1 MAISSEPIGN
11 GSIEDRILR
20 IWAPDDLA
28 ESERRPATLLGV
40 IALLGVVLGLL
51 SSVVHLV
58 HGDFA
63 RAAFTAAI
71 SIPIVLTFRV
81 LRWTRRLAWAI
92 HYLCAVCTIGI
103 LISPF
108 LADDA
113 PPVFVGLIGIP
124 LAATVLGGSRTG
136 LPWSVITIVAA
147 TASAMRLASD
157 PVFSTLAW
165 STAIVVGV
173 CAIAWI
179 SSERSRERAM
189 DELRTAR
196 EQAEFEA
203 GTRAAAE
210 RALQES
216 QMRFTVAFRRAPS
229 MLVVTDFESGRILEV
244 NESFSQ
250 LTGWSADEVVG
261 HTLASLDAWQ
271 NERDQAKFLEAISRH
286 GSVQNAE
293 LALRTKAGRC
303 VSNLVSA
310 ELIEIGGRMCLLSQ
324 AIDITDRKRF
334 EEALEKSHSELEQR
348 VEERGEQ
355 LRASLLQLEEQQRL
369 VAVGT
374 LAAGIAHQI
383 NNPIGGIAAA
393 SEYALLIQE
402 DEHAAETTRDVLATI
417 LAEARRCGEIVKSV
431 LRFAR
436 REPTKKWIE
445 DLNPIVAR
453 AGERAQDYVH
463 ARGGRLRV
471 ELTREPL
478 LVRMSPIDME
488 QVVLNLVHNA
498 AESRTDG
505 ASVKVET
512 RRVGEEAQIRVT
524 DDGSGIDPE
533 LRARIL
539 EPFFTTRLKEG
550 GSGLGLSVVHGIVTD
565 HAGQIEIESTIAGG
579 TCFSIHLPLWQED
592 SRDWTLS
599 AAE

>member
-1 MAISSEPIGN
+1 MGISFESDGN
-11 GSIEDRILR
+11 ESIENRILR
-20 IWAPDDLA
+20 IWAPDDSA

-40 IALLGVVLGLL
+40 IVLLGVVLGML
-51 SSVVHLV
+51 SSAVHLW

-71 SIPIVLTFRV
+71 GIPIVVTLWL
-81 LRWTRRLAWAI
+81 LRWTRRLDWAV

-124 LAATVLGGSRTG
+124 LAATVLGGSRVG
-136 LPWSVITIVAA
+136 LPWSVITVVAA
-147 TASAMRLASD
+147 TASAMRLAFD

-173 CAIAWI
+173 CAMAWI
-179 SSERSRERAM
+179 LTERSRERAM
-189 DELRTAR
+189 DELRAAR
-196 EQAEFEA
+196 EQADFEA
-203 GTRAAAE
+203 STRDAAE
-210 RALQES
+210 RALRES

-229 MLVVTDFESGRILEV
+229 MLVVTDFESGEILEV
-244 NESFSQ
+244 NESFTE
-250 LTGWSADEVVG
+250 LAGWSAEESVG
-261 HTLASLDAWQ
+261 RTLVSLNAWQ
-271 NERDQAKFLEAISRH
+271 NEQDRASFLDTISRH

-293 LALRTKAGRC
+293 LALRTKTGKC
-303 VSNLVSA
+303 VSHLVSA
-310 ELIEIGGRMCLLSQ
+310 ELLEIGGRKCLLAQ
-324 AIDITDRKRF
+324 AIDITDRKLV
-334 EEALEKSHSELEQR
+334 EEALERSRSELEQR

-355 LRASLLQLEEQQRL
+355 LRASLLRLEEQQRL

-402 DEHAAETTRDVLATI
+402 DEHAAEVTRRVLATI
-417 LAEARRCGEIVKSV
+417 LEEARRCGEIVKSV

-436 REPTKKWIE
+436 HEPTKKWVE

-453 AGERAQDYVH
+453 ASDRAQDYVH

-471 ELTREPL
+471 ELMSEPL
-478 LVRMSPIDME
+478 PVCMSPIDME

-505 ASVKVET
+505 ANVRVET
-512 RRVGEEAQIRVT
+512 RRVGEEAHIRVT
-524 DDGSGIDPE
+524 DDGPGIDPE

-565 HAGQIEIESTIAGG
+565 HAGRIEIESAVAGG
-579 TCFSIHLPLWQED
+579 TFVSIHLPLSQEE
-592 SRDWTLS
+592 SRDWTPS
-599 AAE
+599 AVK

>member
-1 MAISSEPIGN
+1 MGISFESLGN

-20 IWAPDDLA
+20 IWAPEDLA

-40 IALLGVVLGLL
+40 VALLGVVLGLL
-51 SSVVHLV
+51 SSAVHLGQ
-58 HGDFA
+58 GDLA

-71 SIPIVLTFRV
+71 GIPIVVTFLV
-81 LRWTRRLAWAI
+81 LRWTRRIDWAI
-92 HYLCAVCTIGI
+92 HYLCAVCTLGI
-103 LISPF
+103 LASPF
-108 LADDA
+108 FAEDA

-136 LPWSVITIVAA
+136 LPWSLITVVAA
-147 TASAMRLASD
+147 TGSAMRLASD
-157 PVFSTLAW
+157 PVYGTLAW
-165 STAIVVGV
+165 STAIIVGV

-179 SSERSRERAM
+179 LTERSRERAM

-196 EQAEFEA
+196 KQAEFEA

-210 RALQES
+210 FALRES
-216 QMRFTVAFRRAPS
+216 QMRLAVAFQRAPS
-229 MLVVTDFESGRILEV
+229 MLVVTDFESGEILEV
-244 NESFSQ
+244 NESFCR
-250 LTGWSADEVVG
+250 LTGWSASEAVG
-261 HTLASLDAWQ
+261 RTLTSLDAWQ
-271 NERDQAKFLEAISRH
+271 NQQDRANFVEKITRH
-286 GSVQNAE
+286 GSVQSAE

-303 VSNLVSA
+303 VSHLVSA
-310 ELIEIGGRMCLLSQ
+310 DLIEIGGRECILSQ
-324 AIDITDRKRF
+324 AIDITDRKLV
-334 EEALEKSHSELEQR
+334 EEALERSRSELEQR

-355 LRASLLQLEEQQRL
+355 LRASLLRLEEQQRL

-393 SEYALLIQE
+393 SEYALLVQE
-402 DEHAAETTRDVLATI
+402 DENAAETTRGVLTTI
-417 LAEARRCGEIVKSV
+417 LEEARRCGEIVRSV

-436 REPTKKWIE
+436 HEPSKKWVE

-453 AGERAQDYVH
+453 AGDRAQDYVQ
-463 ARGGRLRV
+463 ARGGCLRV
-471 ELTREPL
+471 ELTSEHLP
-478 LVRMSPIDME
+478 VRMSPIDME

-498 AESRTDG
+498 AESSAKG
-505 ASVKVET
+505 ANVRIET
-512 RRVGEEAQIRVT
+512 RRVGDEAHISVT

-565 HAGQIEIESTIAGG
+565 HAGRIEIESAVAGG
-579 TCFSIHLPLWQED
+579 TRFSIQLPLWSDD
-592 SRDWTLS
+592 SHDWRAS
-599 AAE
+599 AAM